1 MSSFTYNKEDLDTF
15 ALAYGVRIPPGF
27 DESMI
32 TGEHSSKTLEKQ
44 LEIVKQKES
53 ILTQKLS
60 EQKIIENEKNKEIL
74 EILVKLGNITDSDKL
89 NIFNNLYEKILQYN
103 YLINKFN
110 KLDYNSNTAVLAQ
123 YLSLS
128 RDKTKANYVFQE
140 YNNAALTDRQFTYN
154 SLKSDKILILEF
166 KHFHTFIKKRL
177 DSLLNEYK
185 SIEMIENI
193 LEFLYIEV
201 IKNS

>member
-1 MSSFTYNKEDLDTF
+1 MSRRRN
-15 ALAYGVRIPPGF
+15 VRRSQKRTIDAVDSD
-27 DESMI
+27 DERMI

-60 EQKIIENEKNKEIL
+60 QQKMIDKDIS

-89 NIFNNLYEKILQYN
+89 NIFNNLYEKVLQYN
-103 YLINKFN
+103 VLINTLN
-110 KLDYNSNTAVLAQ
+110 KWDGVSTHIYQ
-123 YLSLS
+123 DIS
-128 RDKTKANYVFQE
+128 RNPFGYNYVIQE
-140 YNNAALTDRQFTYN
+140 YNNFVGCADKKFTYN
-154 SLKSDKILILEF
+154 GLKSDKILILEF